1 MTRPRR
7 PRYTGNPIVDGAVQ
21 AVKEMGG
28 KALRRAVE
36 SVMEDGQNAVEDLR
50 DEIMDARA
58 RVGDQGPLYDPEIRV
73 RQVHPETEDDMNDRA
88 ERRRRRDE
96 RDQGREGDDD
106 PPPSGDVADL
116 AELIDFKDAEVFIRS
131 GLTILADLAKND
143 AFSKD
148 TVKDLESIL
157 SEINDAIEE
166 REGEDPGDG

>member
-1 MTRPRR
+1 MSRPRR

-50 DEIMDARA
+50 DEIIDARA
-58 RVGDQGPLYDPEIRV
+58 RVGDQSPLYDPEIRV

-88 ERRRRRDE
+88 ERRRGREE
-96 RDQGREGDDD
+96 RDGGSGGDGGED
-106 PPPSGDVADL
+106 PPPSGDVAEL
-116 AELIDFKDAEVFIRS
+116 SELIDFKDAEVFVRS
-131 GLTILADLAKND
+131 GLVILSDLAKNG
-143 AFSKD
+143 AFNKD

-166 REGEDPGDG
+166 REGSDEE